1 MNTIKDPIVTVYT
14 ENIDNSNLGAY
25 VGSSVFVESENE
37 YSVLKEISSI
47 TEKYDINELNSVM
60 SVYDKKG
67 EEIQILKDKMG
78 QLIRNMIIV
87 FLFLILFMIVIT
99 YFYYKLFFREII
111 IKSLYGYPFIY
122 IYKSLFRTNMLVNI
136 GVLPFIV
143 IVYKRLPLYMVVIL
157 GWLLLIDYFMVRI
170 VSKYLL
176 AKGEAQFIR
185 GEFK

>member
-1 MNTIKDPIVTVYT
+1 MYT
-14 ENIDNSNLGAY
+14 ENIDASNLGSY
-25 VGSSVFVESENE
+25 VGSGVFVESEDVDN
-37 YSVLKEISSI
+37 VLKEISSI
-47 TEKYDINELNSVM
+47 TERYDANELNSVA

-67 EEIQILKDKMG
+67 EEIQYLENKIG
-78 QLIRNMIIV
+78 QLVLNIIII
-87 FLFLILFMIVIT
+87 FLFLIMFMIVIT

-176 AKGEAQFIR
+176 SKGEAQFIR